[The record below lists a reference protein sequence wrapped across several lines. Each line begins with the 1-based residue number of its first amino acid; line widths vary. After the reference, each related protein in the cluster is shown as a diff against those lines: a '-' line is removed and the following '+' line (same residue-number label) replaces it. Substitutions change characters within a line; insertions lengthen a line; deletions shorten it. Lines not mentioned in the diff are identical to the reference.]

1 MLKISKLPHYFF
13 MKTKT
18 LFSVCVV
25 LFTLSAIAQNPT
37 ANLTI
42 FSEDGSKFFL
52 FLNGVPQG
60 TIAQTNLRVEGLPQA
75 YYNAKI
81 VFENSATPEILKN
94 YLGLTDANGV
104 MQDVVYK
111 LKREKNN
118 GKMSLKYF
126 SMVPVKE
133 NLTPP
138 KNVVV
143 THYYEEEI
151 IEEPPPI
158 KDESKGTTTKQASGK
173 TVMNVNV
180 DGLNIGTNI
189 NDPAYGGNTQT
200 TTTTTTSAVAT
211 NSAVNVNVGG
221 LNMSVNINDPAYGGN
236 TQTTTTTT
244 TTTTSAVAANS
255 TNTTPKVVCLD
266 MMPADF
272 SAALSILKKQGFDD
286 VKLSTAKQIAT
297 GNCLNTT
304 QIIAICNEFGFEDSK
319 LAFAKF
325 AYDHCSEKKNY
336 FRINNVFSFSS
347 SSDELNSYIEKK

>member
-1 MLKISKLPHYFF
+1 

-25 LFTLSAIAQNPT
+25 LFTISAIAQNPT

-52 FLNGVPQG
+52 FLNGEQQCI
-60 TIAQTNLRVEGLPQA
+60 IAQTNLRVEGLPQA

-126 SMVPVKE
+126 SMVPVKQ

-138 KNVVV
+138 KNVYV

-158 KDESKGTTTKQASGK
+158 MDESKGTTTKPASGK

-200 TTTTTTSAVAT
+200 TTTTTT
-211 NSAVNVNVGG
+211 
-221 LNMSVNINDPAYGGN
+221 
-236 TQTTTTTT
+236 
-244 TTTTSAVAANS
+244 TTTTSAVTANS
-255 TNTTPKVVCLD
+255 TNATPKVVCLD